1 MIIYQNTK
9 ALFIDDVLTNNIDGI
24 INDFFKSNVGYTTT
38 KSELNAWK
46 NSLQYMDRVLNH
58 SDIPDDAGIVIE
70 YQIPQTSKSID
81 FIITGQGSN
90 NESYAVLIE
99 LKQWSEASITAKDG
113 IVNTFLGH
121 NNREVSHPSYQAW
134 SYAALL
140 EGFNEAV
147 FTENIQL
154 KPCAY
159 LHNYM
164 PDNVINNPFYSDY
177 IAKAPIFLK
186 PDALKLRS
194 FIKSFIRYGDKNKV
208 MLKIDGGRI
217 RPSKSLADS
226 LSSMLKGNDEFVMID
241 DQKVVFETAKQL
253 AQRSSEK
260 RKHVLIVEGG
270 PGTGKSVVAIN
281 LLVTLTKLGL
291 LSQYVSKN
299 SAPRVVYEAKL
310 KGAFKKSEISNFF
323 SGSGSFTTTAENIY
337 DALIVDEAHRLNAK
351 SGMFAHLGEN
361 QVKEI
366 IFSSKFSIFFIDENQ
381 KVALQD
387 IGEIDEIRKWAAHYG
402 AAVTQLELNSQFR
415 CNGSD
420 GYLAWLDHILQIRET
435 ANNTLNAREYEFKV
449 FDNPEEMR
457 DSIFEKNKI
466 NNKARLV
473 AGYCWPWK
481 SKKDPKAVDIEFDD
495 FDFGMKW
502 NLATDGMTWIIQPE
516 SVHEIGCIHTSQG
529 LELDYIGVIIGKDL
543 LVRDGKIVTDP
554 NMRASDDKTVRGFKK
569 LMKEDS
575 GKTAALTESIIKNTY
590 RTLMTRGMKGCYIY
604 SVDPETRHYFES
616 LLGNN

>member
-1 MIIYQNTK
+1 MIIYQNSK
-9 ALFIDDVLTNNIDGI
+9 ASFINDVLTNNIDGI
-24 INDFFKSNVGYTTT
+24 INDFFRSNVGYTTT
-38 KSELNAWK
+38 KSEMNAWK

-58 SDIPDDAGIVIE
+58 TDIPDDAGIVIE
-70 YQIPQTSKSID
+70 YQIPQTSKRID

-90 NESYAVLIE
+90 DESYAVLIE
-99 LKQWSEASITAKDG
+99 LKQWSEASITEKDG
-113 IVNTFLGH
+113 VVNTFLGK
-121 NNREVSHPSYQAW
+121 NNRDVSHPSYQAW
-134 SYAALL
+134 SYASLL

-147 FTENIQL
+147 YSENIQL

-159 LHNYM
+159 LHNYT
-164 PDNVINNPFYSDY
+164 PDNVINHPFYSDY
-177 IAKAPIFLK
+177 IAKAPLFLK

-194 FIKSFIRYGDKNKV
+194 FIKSFIRYGDKKKV
-208 MLKIDGGRI
+208 MLQIDGGRI

-226 LSSMLKGNDEFVMID
+226 LSSMLKGNNEFVMID
-241 DQKVVFETAKQL
+241 DQKVIFETAKQL

-260 RKHVLIVEGG
+260 KKHILIVEGG

-299 SAPRVVYEAKL
+299 SAPRIVYEAKL

-323 SGSGSFTTTAENIY
+323 SGSGSFTATAENIY

-351 SGMFAHLGEN
+351 SGMFANLGEN

-366 IFSSKFSIFFIDENQ
+366 IHSSKFSIFFIDENQ

-402 AAVTQLELNSQFR
+402 AHVTQMELNSQFR

-435 ANNTLNAREYEFKV
+435 ANNTLDKSEYEFKV
-449 FDNPEEMR
+449 FDNPEELR
-457 DSIFEKNKI
+457 DRIFEKNKI

-481 SKKDPKAVDIEFDD
+481 SKKDPNALDIEFDD

-543 LVRDGKIVTDP
+543 LVRNGKIITDP
-554 NMRASDDKTVRGFKK
+554 YMRAADDKTVRGFKK
-569 LMKEDS
+569 LLKEDAK
-575 GKTAALTESIIKNTY
+575 KTLALTDSIIKNTY

-604 SVDPETRHYFES
+604 SVDPETRAYFET
-616 LLGNN
+616 LLN